1 MSPYSELVGPVKEQ
15 GGRRRRNEEEVGG
28 RFRRDED
35 SPPKLPPKNMKTYQN
50 LNKGSSLEDDFQVIS
65 ASYILSRF
73 NLKSQHSK
81 QPPVKIPA
89 GLTQHPTLHF
99 RNSRD
104 NLSKN
109 RTELFKPGCGHKEC
123 VHCEYE
129 MITEETLKD
138 TKQTNTNLNSSFSLE
153 SEAPAPAPPQKN
165 STEVAPKLP
174 PKPPWLSLPL
184 PPPVNIPPGDI
195 TKVSNV
201 SISVSSDSSEQET
214 VIYGKNVKIGR
225 KNSSPE
231 TTRETTKYSNIGSDQ
246 AETHTRNSPSICS
259 LKSVQFFADS
269 SADLE
274 KLTLRSYLKE
284 MENEKC
290 GLEEKINGC
299 DKLLERFGDR
309 LSIFASVSEIEKY
322 KVHNK
327 DVSKITALMYSL
339 ASRMAKYEN
348 YLENDKASDS
358 EKLELIDKQEKLKS
372 QLSEAKTLK
381 LMIDKR
387 SQLVGSYISKY
398 FSSDEV
404 SEYKQILSDKVSLI
418 IEFKE
423 LEDRLQLS
431 QREFEAL

>member
-1 MSPYSELVGPVKEQ
+1 M
-15 GGRRRRNEEEVGG
+15 
-28 RFRRDED
+28 
-35 SPPKLPPKNMKTYQN
+35 
-50 LNKGSSLEDDFQVIS
+50 
-65 ASYILSRF
+65 
-73 NLKSQHSK
+73 
-81 QPPVKIPA
+81 
-89 GLTQHPTLHF
+89 
-99 RNSRD
+99 
-104 NLSKN
+104 
-109 RTELFKPGCGHKEC
+109 
-123 VHCEYE
+123 
-129 MITEETLKD
+129 
-138 TKQTNTNLNSSFSLE
+138 
-153 SEAPAPAPPQKN
+153 
-165 STEVAPKLP
+165 
-174 PKPPWLSLPL
+174 
-184 PPPVNIPPGDI
+184 
-195 TKVSNV
+195 SNV

-225 KNSSPE
+225 TISSPE
-231 TTRETTKYSNIGSDQ
+231 TTTETTKYSNIGSDQ

-309 LSIFASVSEIEKY
+309 LSIFASVSETEKY

-348 YLENDKASDS
+348 YLENDKASDG

-387 SQLVGSYISKY
+387 SQLVGSYIAKY

-431 QREFEAL
+431 RREFEAL